1 MTGIFVVFI
10 TVAVSFI
17 AIRIGAVALEMTGL
31 DPAAASFQALSAFT
45 GTGFTTREA
54 ELITR
59 HPVRRRIAM
68 ALMLAGNAG
77 AVTAIAGMVSTLGIA
92 ESPLLTFLKLLAVGL
107 ALYIL
112 YRVINVDAVR
122 RWLNVEIRTGLERYA
137 RIEPVDFEELLA
149 QQEGW
154 GIFRVRVAENA
165 SCAGKSLAE
174 TRLRSHGITVVAIER
189 GGHLIPSPGGDH
201 VILAGDDL
209 IVYGRL
215 DRIEQMLGVGPQP
228 GDACS
233 LGDRPAANSE
243 QTDDQGG
250 V

>member
-17 AIRIGAVALEMTGL
+17 VIRIGAVALEMTGL
-31 DPAAASFQALSAFT
+31 DPSTASFQALSAFT
-45 GTGFTTREA
+45 GTGYTTREA

-112 YRVINVDAVR
+112 YRVINVNAVR
-122 RWLNVEIRTGLERYA
+122 RWLNVEIRSGLERYA
-137 RIEPVDFEELLA
+137 RIEPVDFEELLS

-154 GIFRVRVAENA
+154 GIFRVRVPETA

-215 DRIEQMLGVGPQP
+215 DRIEQMMGLAPSP
-228 GDACS
+228 GDFCS
-233 LGDRPAANSE
+233 LDHSPTKPSSE
-243 QTDDQGG
+243 D
-250 V
+250 